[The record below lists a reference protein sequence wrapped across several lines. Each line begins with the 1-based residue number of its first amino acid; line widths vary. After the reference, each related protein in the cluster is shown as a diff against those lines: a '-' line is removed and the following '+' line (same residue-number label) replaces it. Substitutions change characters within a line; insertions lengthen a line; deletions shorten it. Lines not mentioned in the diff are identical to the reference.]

1 MYMIQ
6 AKAIIFCIR
15 CTVRA
20 LQEDRTYLVRCLAEK
35 LKSDAMYSFPE
46 GKWKEK
52 ILVTYLPAAIDKLTG
67 TQC

>member
-1 MYMIQ
+1 M
-6 AKAIIFCIR
+6 
-15 CTVRA
+15 RA

-52 ILVTYLPAAIDKLTG
+52 ILVRYLPAAIDKLTG